1 MGSLLGG
8 GVVPRAVSIAPSAEV
23 EALIRIAHSVHGV
36 VRQTRGSPRR
46 GDVVAMGADG
56 SPTEEVDRIAEGQV
70 LSALEAEGLD
80 WNVESEEIGTVDRG
94 GELTLVV
101 DPIDGSHNVLRGM
114 PFASVSLALGR
125 ESLGGVEAGVIR
137 DLFTGST
144 FWASRGQGAFCDGRP
159 IRVRSWD
166 LRGELFFVNLG
177 RHSTPR
183 ALRLAER
190 GRRIRSLGCASL
202 EMVMVARG
210 AADAYLFENDVPNRN
225 LRVTDIAAAYRIVRE
240 AGGFVGDAAF
250 RPLDDFPL
258 RLGTHTSVCAWG
270 DPAFVQS
277 VHAEA
282 PA

>member
-1 MGSLLGG
+1 
-8 GVVPRAVSIAPSAEV
+8 
-23 EALIRIAHSVHGV
+23 
-36 VRQTRGSPRR
+36 
-46 GDVVAMGADG
+46 MGADG

-94 GELTLVV
+94 GRLTLVV

-125 ESLGGVEAGVIR
+125 ETLAGVEAGVIR

-144 FWASRGQGAFCDGRP
+144 FWATRGGGAFCDGRP
-159 IRVRSWD
+159 IRVRAWD

-202 EMVMVARG
+202 EMAMVARG

-240 AGGFVGDAAF
+240 AGGFVGDAGF

-277 VHAEA
+277 LHAEA
-282 PA
+282 SA